1 MEHGGLEET
10 RAQVIARRAKTV
22 PPILLGL
29 LAVTALFPLALVAA
43 LAVDL
48 VRWIVFRRPWMAVRL
63 LCFLWAYLAA
73 ESGGLIALLGI
84 WLASGCGARRA
95 WLAERTWRFQQVWA
109 GALFAVAR
117 TLFGLR
123 VEVSDDDAVRPG
135 PVLVLIRHASIVDNL
150 LPSVFVAR
158 AHRLHLRYVLKRDL
172 LSDPC
177 LDVAGRRLPNYFV
190 RRGTGEEVERRNI
203 RRLAEGLGP
212 QDGVV
217 LYPEGTRFTPERRR
231 LAIARLEASDP
242 ALAARAERIRHLL
255 APRVGGFLAVLDGA
269 PEADV
274 VVLAHQGLDGLRLI
288 SDIWGGAIVGRT
300 IRVRFTRTARSAIPE
315 DRADRVRWL
324 FDAWA
329 DADAWVGAQ
338 IAGASAPVPVSS

>member
-1 MEHGGLEET
+1 M
-10 RAQVIARRAKTV
+10 KTV

-29 LAVTALFPLALVAA
+29 ILVTALFPAALVIAVV
-43 LAVDL
+43 VDL
-48 VRWIVFRRPWMAVRL
+48 CRRVVRRRPWMAVRL
-63 LCFLWAYLAA
+63 LCFLWVYLAA
-73 ESGGLIALLGI
+73 ETAGLLALLGI

-109 GALFAVAR
+109 GALFAAAR
-117 TLFGLR
+117 ALFGLR
-123 VEVSDDDAVRPG
+123 IEVTGDDVVRPG
-135 PVLVLIRHASIVDNL
+135 PVIVLIRHASIVDNL
-150 LPSVFVAR
+150 LPSVLVAR

-203 RRLAEGLGP
+203 RRLAEGLGA
-212 QDGVV
+212 QDGVL

-231 LAIARLEASDP
+231 KAIERLQESDP
-242 ALAARAERIRHLL
+242 ALAARAQGIDHLL

-269 PEADV
+269 PRADV
-274 VVLAHQGLDGLRLI
+274 VVLAHQGFDGLRLI

-300 IRVRFTRTARSAIPE
+300 IRVRFTRTPRAAIPE
-315 DRADRVRWL
+315 DRAGRVAWL

-329 DADAWVGAQ
+329 DADAWVGEQ
-338 IAGASAPVPVSS
+338 IAGAPAAVPLPA

>member
-1 MEHGGLEET
+1 MQRGGLDET
-10 RAQVIARRAKTV
+10 RGQVIARRAKTV
-22 PPILLGL
+22 PPIVLGL
-29 LAVTALFPLALVAA
+29 ILVTVLFPPALVVA
-43 LAVDL
+43 LLVDL
-48 VRWIVFRRPWMAVRL
+48 GRWVVRHRPWMAVRL

-73 ESGGLIALLGI
+73 ETIGLLALLGI
-84 WLASGCGARRA
+84 WLASGCGARAA
-95 WLAERTWRFQQVWA
+95 WLAERTWRFQQLWA

-117 TLFGLR
+117 ALFGLR
-123 VEVSDDDAVRPG
+123 VEASGDEVVRPG
-135 PVLVLIRHASIVDNL
+135 PVIVLIRHASIVDNL
-150 LPSVFVAR
+150 LPSVLVAR

-190 RRGTGEEVERRNI
+190 RRGSGEEVERRNI

-212 QDGVV
+212 EDGVL

-231 LAIARLEASDP
+231 QAIERLEASDP
-242 ALAARAERIRHLL
+242 ALAARAERIHHLL

-269 PEADV
+269 PQADV
-274 VVLAHQGLDGLRLI
+274 VVLAHQGFDGLRLI

-300 IRVRFTRTARSAIPE
+300 IRVRFTRTARAAIPG
-315 DRADRVRWL
+315 DRAERVAWL

-329 DADAWVGAQ
+329 DADAWVGEQ
-338 IAGASAPVPVSS
+338 IAGAAAPVPVSA